1 MESNQTVTCARAG
14 SAPVEYLQWVIAY
27 TAVQFAFYGLNAVC
41 FLTSAYCLISR
52 GVRGS
57 RPRLGLLAATTVMFI
72 GSTVFVVL
80 DTIQSMYGAR
90 DAFGTLQEHDCSRL
104 TRLSIAQNVVLRMM
118 FMLSDVIVV
127 WRAWVLWSANRI
139 VRRCLIVCLTLT
151 CSCLLAD
158 AAVVAWEQAVSY
170 YANSALFSLLV
181 TLPILVTNVTVTTT
195 IGVRAIAHYRAMR
208 SNIGSREYGQ
218 KVMRALL
225 VLLWS
230 GAAYCA
236 LCFVFFASGV
246 TSNHGRRWGEFVGAI
261 GASVSCTYPTLII
274 IWAALERDND
284 TEVQLQVMQSH
295 GVQLTEKVTRPN
307 DDGRLALKSR
317 QWIGGSWPKTP
328 QMRPRDPEIAV
339 RVLKAAPTTPPHKRT
354 FPSHFLLPGTEQD
367 SDPYLRQ
374 RITVRMPPRDD
385 SGPPVIPMAGFGH
398 NAQSEWPQDPH
409 RHWGNMW
416 LKAGWLNPRRHQ
428 RQPPARADAGAP
440 PQAQKHQP
448 AAQEQAAA
456 PQFTPFPGPKELRD
470 MGNKLPGEA
479 AEEQAPAAADPPPRT
494 TPFLSEAELRAEGY
508 GSVLYRP
515 PPNHRGAAPRR
526 PILKNN
532 SQAAA
537 PKQPDLKPNFPPR
550 GHITTTYHHA
560 PLPAKPKYR
569 DDPTPYPGTTPLPKT
584 THLNAPPRVA
594 QQPFVPFVPPMPAK
608 SEKNSVH
615 VPNDDHRHR
624 EHRHRDHRHR
634 DHRHHGHRRH
644 GHHRDGGDRRE
655 ARAGHH
661 GKRDDDDGHRNGRDK
676 GRRLERR
683 LPGPDQ
689 RIYFYDKQAPH
700 YSFTNFSPHSVR
712 YKGKRYPTSEHLY
725 HAFKFMKHKPYL
737 AEHIRTCSS
746 EPRRALIEAR
756 RFDSEKRRDWE
767 DKKIEKMEK
776 ALWYKFTQRLDLWQ
790 ELVNTGDAELVE
802 DSPYDWF
809 WGIGQDRKGRNELG
823 KALMRLRKV
832 LVGHPAT
839 KALRPYG

>member
-41 FLTSAYCLISR
+41 FLTSGYCLISR

-57 RPRLGLLAATTVMFI
+57 RPRLGLLAATTIMFF

-90 DAFGTLQEHDCSRL
+90 DAFGTLQEHDCTHL
-104 TRLSIAQNVVLRMM
+104 THLSIAQNVVLRMM

-195 IGVRAIAHYRAMR
+195 IGMRAIAHYKAMR

-274 IWAALERDND
+274 IWAALERDSD
-284 TEVQLQVMQSH
+284 TEVQLNVMQSN
-295 GVQLTEKVTRPN
+295 GVQLTEARAKPN
-307 DDGRLALKSR
+307 DDGNLTMISR
-317 QWIGGSWPKTP
+317 WP
-328 QMRPRDPEIAV
+328 
-339 RVLKAAPTTPPHKRT
+339 PTTPPHKRAL
-354 FPSHFLLPGTEQD
+354 PSIRTPQALN
-367 SDPYLRQ
+367 S
-374 RITVRMPPRDD
+374 RMPPRDD

-398 NAQSEWPQDPH
+398 SAHSDWPQDPL

-416 LKAGWLNPRRHQ
+416 LKAGWLNPRWQ
-428 RQPPARADAGAP
+428 ARQPQVRADAGAP
-440 PQAQKHQP
+440 PQAQWPQP
-448 AAQEQAAA
+448 ATQAQAAA

-470 MGNKLPGEA
+470 MGIKLPGEDA
-479 AEEQAPAAADPPPRT
+479 HEQAPTRADPPPRT
-494 TPFLSEAELRAEGY
+494 TPYLSEGELRAEGH
-508 GSVLYRP
+508 GSVLCPP

-537 PKQPDLKPNFPPR
+537 PKKQPDLRPNFPPK
-550 GHITTTYHHA
+550 GHITTTYYHS
-560 PLPAKPKYR
+560 PLPAKPRYR
-569 DDPTPYPGTTPLPKT
+569 DPTPYPGTKPLPENA
-584 THLNAPPRVA
+584 HMNAPHRP
-594 QQPFVPFVPPMPAK
+594 QQPFVPFVPPMPARSVK
-608 SEKNSVH
+608 SSAY
-615 VPNDDHRHR
+615 VPHDGHRHR
-624 EHRHRDHRHR
+624 EHPHRDHEHR
-634 DHRHHGHRRH
+634 DHQHHGHRHR
-644 GHHRDGGDRRE
+644 GHHRRDGGDHGE
-655 ARAGHH
+655 ARAGRH
-661 GKRDDDDGHRNGRDK
+661 GRRDDGGHRHGRDK
-676 GRRLERR
+676 SKEPERR
-683 LPGPDQ
+683 LPWPDQ
-689 RIYFYDKQAPH
+689 RIYFYNKHAPH

-725 HAFKFMKHKPYL
+725 QAFKFMKHKPYL

-746 EPRRALIEAR
+746 APLRALIEAR
-756 RFDSEKRRDWE
+756 RFGPEKRRDWE
-767 DKKIEKMEK
+767 EKKVEKMEK
-776 ALWYKFTQRLDLWQ
+776 ALWYKFTQHLDLWQ

-802 DSPYDWF
+802 NSPYDWF
-809 WGIGQDRKGRNELG
+809 WGIGQDGKGRNELG
-823 KALMRLRKV
+823 KALMRLRKE
-832 LVGHPAT
+832 LVGYPAT
-839 KALRPYG
+839 EGLRPYG

>member
-52 GVRGS
+52 GVCGS
-57 RPRLGLLAATTVMFI
+57 RPRLGLLAATTIMFI
-72 GSTVFVVL
+72 GSTVSVVL

-90 DAFGTLQEHDCSRL
+90 DAFGTLQEHDCTHL
-104 TRLSIAQNVVLRMM
+104 THLSIAQNVVLRMM

-274 IWAALERDND
+274 IWAALERDSD
-284 TEVQLQVMQSH
+284 TEVQLNVMQSH
-295 GVQLTEKVTRPN
+295 GVQ
-307 DDGRLALKSR
+307 
-317 QWIGGSWPKTP
+317 
-328 QMRPRDPEIAV
+328 
-339 RVLKAAPTTPPHKRT
+339 
-354 FPSHFLLPGTEQD
+354 
-367 SDPYLRQ
+367 
-374 RITVRMPPRDD
+374 MPPRDD

-398 NAQSEWPQDPH
+398 KANSDWPQDPL
-409 RHWGNMW
+409 RHWGSMW
-416 LKAGWLNPRRHQ
+416 LKAGWLNPRRQ
-428 RQPPARADAGAP
+428 ARQPQARADAGPP
-440 PQAQKHQP
+440 PQAQTTQP
-448 AAQEQAAA
+448 ATQAQAAA

-470 MGNKLPGEA
+470 MGIKLPGE
-479 AEEQAPAAADPPPRT
+479 EEQAPTTPVDPPPRT
-494 TPFLSEAELRAEGY
+494 TPYLSEAELRAEGH
-508 GSVLYRP
+508 GSVLCP
-515 PPNHRGAAPRR
+515 PAPNHRGAAPRR

-532 SQAAA
+532 SQAA
-537 PKQPDLKPNFPPR
+537 PKKQPDLRPNFPPK
-550 GHITTTYHHA
+550 GHITTTYYHS
-560 PLPAKPKYR
+560 PLAAKPRYR
-569 DDPTPYPGTTPLPKT
+569 DPTPYPGTKPLPGNI
-584 THLNAPPRVA
+584 HMHAPPRVA
-594 QQPFVPFVPPMPAK
+594 HRPQQPFVPFVPPMPAR
-608 SEKNSVH
+608 SEKSSVH
-615 VPNDDHRHR
+615 TTDTMAIDTVVIIT
-624 EHRHRDHRHR
+624 ETMVIM
-634 DHRHHGHRRH
+634 
-644 GHHRDGGDRRE
+644 
-655 ARAGHH
+655 AR
-661 GKRDDDDGHRNGRDK
+661 K
-676 GRRLERR
+676 GQ
-683 LPGPDQ
+683 D
-689 RIYFYDKQAPH
+689 AM
-700 YSFTNFSPHSVR
+700 
-712 YKGKRYPTSEHLY
+712 
-725 HAFKFMKHKPYL
+725 FMKHKPYL
-737 AEHIRTCSS
+737 AEHIRSCSS
-746 EPRRALIEAR
+746 APLRALIEAR
-756 RFDSEKRRDWE
+756 RFEPEKRRDWE
-767 DKKIEKMEK
+767 EKKVEKMEK
-776 ALWYKFTQRLDLWQ
+776 ALWYKFTQHLDLWQ

-802 DSPYDWF
+802 NSPYDWF
-809 WGIGQDRKGRNELG
+809 WGIGQDGKGRNELG
-823 KALMRLRKV
+823 KALMRLRKE
-832 LVGHPAT
+832 LVGYPAT
-839 KALRPYG
+839 EGLRPDG

>member
-27 TAVQFAFYGLNAVC
+27 TAVQFAFYGASPC
-41 FLTSAYCLISR
+41 SSPTGSR

-90 DAFGTLQEHDCSRL
+90 DAFGTLQEHDCTHL
-104 TRLSIAQNVVLRMM
+104 THLSIAQNVVLRMM

-195 IGVRAIAHYRAMR
+195 IGMRAIAHYKAMR

-230 GAAYCA
+230 GAAYCV

-274 IWAALERDND
+274 IWAALERDSD
-284 TEVQLQVMQSH
+284 TQVQLNVMQSH
-295 GVQLTEKVTRPN
+295 GVQLTR
-307 DDGRLALKSR
+307 S
-317 QWIGGSWPKTP
+317 
-328 QMRPRDPEIAV
+328 
-339 RVLKAAPTTPPHKRT
+339 
-354 FPSHFLLPGTEQD
+354 FPSHLLFPCIKQH
-367 SDPYLRQ
+367 
-374 RITVRMPPRDD
+374 RIGDRMPPRDD
-385 SGPPVIPMAGFGH
+385 SGPPVIPIAGD
-398 NAQSEWPQDPH
+398 WPQDPH

-416 LKAGWLNPRRHQ
+416 LKAGWLDPRRKP
-428 RQPPARADAGAP
+428 RQQQARADAGP
-440 PQAQKHQP
+440 TPQAPKPQP
-448 AAQEQAAA
+448 ATQAQAAA

-470 MGNKLPGEA
+470 MGIKLPGE
-479 AEEQAPAAADPPPRT
+479 EDQAPTTPANPPPRT
-494 TPFLSEAELRAEGY
+494 TPYLSEAELRAEGH
-508 GSVLYRP
+508 GSVLCPP

-537 PKQPDLKPNFPPR
+537 PKKQPDLRPNFPPK
-550 GHITTTYHHA
+550 GHITTTYYHS
-560 PLPAKPKYR
+560 PLPAKPRYR
-569 DDPTPYPGTTPLPKT
+569 DPTPYPGTKPLPKT
-584 THLNAPPRVA
+584 THMNAPHRP
-594 QQPFVPFVPPMPAK
+594 QQPFVPFVPPMPGR
-608 SEKNSVH
+608 SEKSSVH
-615 VPNDDHRHR
+615 VPHDGHRHR
-624 EHRHRDHRHR
+624 EHHHRDHEHRDHRDHG
-634 DHRHHGHRRH
+634 HRHHGHHR
-644 GHHRDGGDRRE
+644 RDGGDHGE
-655 ARAGHH
+655 ERAGRH
-661 GKRDDDDGHRNGRDK
+661 GRRDDGGHRHGRDK
-676 GRRLERR
+676 SKEPERR
-683 LPGPDQ
+683 LPGPDH
-689 RIYFYDKQAPH
+689 RIYFYDKHAPH

-725 HAFKFMKHKPYL
+725 QAFKFMKHKPYL

-746 EPRRALIEAR
+746 APLRALIEAR
-756 RFDSEKRRDWE
+756 RFEPEKRRDWE
-767 DKKIEKMEK
+767 EKKVEKMEK
-776 ALWYKFTQRLDLWQ
+776 ALWYKFTQHLDLWQ

-802 DSPYDWF
+802 NSPYDWF
-809 WGIGQDRKGRNELG
+809 WGIGQDGKGRNELG
-823 KALMRLRKV
+823 KALMRLRKE
-832 LVGHPAT
+832 LVGYPAT
-839 KALRPYG
+839 KGLRPYG

>member
-1 MESNQTVTCARAG
+1 MEMESNQTVTCARAG

-57 RPRLGLLAATTVMFI
+57 RPRLGLLAATTIMFI

-90 DAFGTLQEHDCSRL
+90 DAFGTLQEHDCTHL
-104 TRLSIAQNVVLRMM
+104 THLSIAQNVVLRMM

-195 IGVRAIAHYRAMR
+195 IGVRAIAHYKAMR

-230 GAAYCA
+230 GAAYCV

-274 IWAALERDND
+274 IWAALERDSD
-284 TEVQLQVMQSH
+284 TEVQLNVMQSH
-295 GVQLTEKVTRPN
+295 GVQLTEALSRPN
-307 DDGRLALKSR
+307 NEGESTVLCRW
-317 QWIGGSWPKTP
+317 WIGGSWSKAP
-328 QMRPRDPEIAV
+328 Q
-339 RVLKAAPTTPPHKRT
+339 KRRSGIQT
-354 FPSHFLLPGTEQD
+354 HQALNS
-367 SDPYLRQ
+367 
-374 RITVRMPPRDD
+374 RMPPRDD

-398 NAQSEWPQDPH
+398 NTHSDWPQDPH
-409 RHWGNMW
+409 QHWGNMW
-416 LKAGWLNPRRHQ
+416 LKAGWLNPRWKP
-428 RQPPARADAGAP
+428 RQQQARTDAGPP
-440 PQAQKHQP
+440 PQAQKPQP
-448 AAQEQAAA
+448 ATQAQAAA
-456 PQFTPFPGPKELRD
+456 SQFTPFPGPKELRD
-470 MGNKLPGEA
+470 MGIKLPGE
-479 AEEQAPAAADPPPRT
+479 EEQAPSTPANPPPRT
-494 TPFLSEAELRAEGY
+494 TPYLSEAELRAEGH
-508 GSVLYRP
+508 GSVLCP
-515 PPNHRGAAPRR
+515 LPPNHRGAAPRR

-537 PKQPDLKPNFPPR
+537 PKKQPDLRPNFPPK
-550 GHITTTYHHA
+550 GHITTTYYHS
-560 PLPAKPKYR
+560 PLPANPRYR
-569 DDPTPYPGTTPLPKT
+569 DPTPYPGTKPLPEN
-584 THLNAPPRVA
+584 THMHAPPR
-594 QQPFVPFVPPMPAK
+594 PFVPFVPPMPAR
-608 SEKNSVH
+608 SEKSSAH
-615 VPNDDHRHR
+615 VPHDGHRHR
-624 EHRHRDHRHR
+624 EHRHRDHGHR
-634 DHRHHGHRRH
+634 DHRRHGHRHHGHHR
-644 GHHRDGGDRRE
+644 RDGGDHGE
-655 ARAGHH
+655 ARAGRHER
-661 GKRDDDDGHRNGRDK
+661 RDDGGHRHERDK
-676 GRRLERR
+676 SKKPERR

-689 RIYFYDKQAPH
+689 RIYFYDKHAPH

-725 HAFKFMKHKPYL
+725 QAFKFMKHKPYL

-746 EPRRALIEAR
+746 APLRALIEAR
-756 RFDSEKRRDWE
+756 RFEPENRRDWE
-767 DKKIEKMEK
+767 ERKVEKMEK
-776 ALWYKFTQRLDLWQ
+776 ALWYKFTQHLDLWQ

-802 DSPYDWF
+802 NSPYDWF
-809 WGIGQDRKGRNELG
+809 WGIGQDGKGRNELG
-823 KALMRLRKV
+823 KALMRLRKE
-832 LVGHPAT
+832 LVGYPAT
-839 KALRPYG
+839 EGLRPYG